1 MDSDNS
7 KTNRFKLFSEFTPY
21 RFDSKACKAPIRKEQ
36 YDVRFGSAFGKNL
49 RIIFLICNALFMVQS
64 IVVIVVVRSIA
75 SKMKMS
81 STLKY
86 NTI

>member
-1 MDSDNS
+1 MDSDDT
-7 KTNRFKLFSEFTPY
+7 KTNRFQLFSEFTPY
-21 RFDSKACKAPIRKEQ
+21 GFDSKASEAPIRKEQ

-64 IVVIVVVRSIA
+64 IVVVVVRSIA